1 MATSALPKDLSKLEV
16 KTGNIKHNYQ
26 NQRVSSS
33 VDTSDVGVIAYSNK
47 PVAGGAEGQKQK
59 DFIPGDGD
67 GFSEVKQKKNKWSNK
82 KPGSSSPS
90 PSPAAANHQQ
100 QQQQQ
105 QPQQA
110 VAQVDSQ
117 KKGDHAASVA
127 TATPAAKVDQAP
139 ATKKP
144 QNQKANGGGANTGTA
159 TKSAPATGAPAVS
172 NQKKALAK
180 KLRQIERLK
189 QLKTEGK
196 TLSEEETKK
205 VATEQDLQSQLKKL
219 K

>member
-33 VDTSDVGVIAYSNK
+33 VDTSDVAVIAYSNK

-67 GFSEVKQKKNKWSNK
+67 GFSEVKQKKNKRSNK

-90 PSPAAANHQQ
+90 SSPVAAANH
-100 QQQQQ
+100 QQQ

-110 VAQVDSQ
+110 VAPVDNQ
-117 KKGDHAASVA
+117 KKGDNAAAAVA
-127 TATPAAKVDQAP
+127 TATPSTKVEQPP

-144 QNQKANGGGANTGTA
+144 QNQKANGGANTGTA

-180 KLRQIERLK
+180 KLRQIEKLK
-189 QLKTEGK
+189 KLKAEGK
-196 TLSEEETKK
+196 TLSEEEVTK